1 MSNYHGE
8 ERRHIKPKG
17 WAPTLI
23 SALVS
28 LAVGAGS
35 SWVTM
40 QVGLTRMEEREIANR
55 AADIDFRVRHL
66 QEFDRLREY
75 VYQISKDRK

>member
-8 ERRHIKPKG
+8 ERRHMRPRSL
-17 WAPTLI
+17 WPTII

-75 VYQISKDRK
+75 VYQIGKDRR